1 MGECIAIWSRCLLLI
16 TKFDSD
22 MVGHPVQFIFT
33 LWATIVKNKFGLLWS
48 ISNHFWTW
56 SPPSVPKCNRLCPI
70 LSAVHGQARTRST
83 HRHCLLRLPIS
94 TELDNS
100 FQKGRSLICYEETR
114 QAETR
119 SDESGEYLVINFYWL
134 VATMSR
140 RYDGWSCFGRG
151 CTRCK

>member
-100 FQKGRSLICYEETR
+100 FQNGRSLICFRGNSTSRNPEWRFWRISSYRFLLIGRYYEQT
-114 QAETR
+114 
-119 SDESGEYLVINFYWL
+119 LWWL
-134 VATMSR
+134 VVF
-140 RYDGWSCFGRG
+140 WSWVHEM
-151 CTRCK
+151 